1 MPQATAIVRPILS
14 RGYGN
19 TQSRFILLVP
29 PLPFRSN
36 AALLAR
42 NTLMHTCRRKE
53 AAAGRSTPNACCAC
67 HHEPRH
73 PVPPAWAACTSHFA
87 GCAGT
92 QDARTFVRD
101 TLPAGEKQR
110 EGTRLNTYPAPSLL
124 FKKIFA
130 NRTGVT
136 PCIALHG
143 YGSFSPSAQ
152 RPRLAQGQATPFS
165 WSFPSRCRACPVK

>member
-29 PLPFRSN
+29 PLPFRSA

-53 AAAGRSTPNACCAC
+53 APRAEVRRMPAAHAITSLGILCRPHGRLV
-67 HHEPRH
+67 RH
-73 PVPPAWAACTSHFA
+73 IS
-87 GCAGT
+87 
-92 QDARTFVRD
+92 QDAPEHRMHDVCTGYVVGGRKTKGRD
-101 TLPAGEKQR
+101 TFEHISGPFPPVQ
-110 EGTRLNTYPAPSLL
+110 
-124 FKKIFA
+124 KIFA

-136 PCIALHG
+136 PRIALHG